1 MEGKYSHFA
10 ECGKEEHREIS
21 RRGGVNSGRVRRER
35 ATAREAADLLLSLPL
50 TNAEMLEHLE
60 KFGIPE
66 GEEINNMLATVMALM
81 LKGWAGDANAIKILL
96 ELVGEGP
103 TQKVDASIH
112 GQTEELKAILE
123 QLEE

>member
-10 ECGKEEHREIS
+10 ECSAEEHKEIS

-35 ATAREAADLLLSLPL
+35 ATAREAADMLLSLPL
-50 TNAEMLEHLE
+50 TNSEMLEHLE

-66 GEEINNMLATVMALM
+66 GEEINNMLATVTALM
-81 LKGWAGDANAIKILL
+81 LKGWAGDVGAIKTLL

-103 TQKVDASIH
+103 VQKVDANIH
-112 GQTEELKAILE
+112 GQTEELEAILE
-123 QLEE
+123 QLGE